1 MVDTSAPASRL
12 DTDPRRAHVSLSKHP
27 YQIGVFGSGTI
38 GPRVYELA
46 YQVGAEIAKQGH
58 ILISGGMTGTMEASS
73 RGASDADG
81 LVVGVLPGDK
91 FTDGNA
97 YSTIKILSGMQFARN
112 YITGLSCHGA
122 IVVGGSSGAYEEAR
136 RVWEGRGPVVVLANS
151 GSPTGASA
159 QMLVHAGDLWGRLSG
174 GQTQALAS
182 LFGGNPRRI
191 GVACHWPDPERICP
205 T

>member
-81 LVVGVLPGDK
+81 LVVGVLPA
-91 FTDGNA
+91 T
-97 YSTIKILSGMQFARN
+97 
-112 YITGLSCHGA
+112 
-122 IVVGGSSGAYEEAR
+122 
-136 RVWEGRGPVVVLANS
+136 
-151 GSPTGASA
+151 
-159 QMLVHAGDLWGRLSG
+159 
-174 GQTQALAS
+174 S
-182 LFGGNPRRI
+182 LPMAMPIPR
-191 GVACHWPDPERICP
+191 
-205 T
+205 

>member
-136 RVWEGRGPVVVLANS
+136 RVWEGRGPVVVLANADRQRVRLRKCCPCRKS
-151 GSPTGASA
+151 LGSPFRRTNPSPGESFRR
-159 QMLVHAGDLWGRLSG
+159 QPPPNRCRLS
-174 GQTQALAS
+174 LA
-182 LFGGNPRRI
+182 
-191 GVACHWPDPERICP
+191 
-205 T
+205 

>member
-1 MVDTSAPASRL
+1 M
-12 DTDPRRAHVSLSKHP
+12 
-27 YQIGVFGSGTI
+27 
-38 GPRVYELA
+38 
-46 YQVGAEIAKQGH
+46 
-58 ILISGGMTGTMEASS
+58 SS
-73 RGASDADG
+73 R
-81 LVVGVLPGDK
+81 LPGDK

-159 QMLVHAGDLWGRLSG
+159 QMLSM
-174 GQTQALAS
+174 QEI
-182 LFGGNPRRI
+182 F
-191 GVACHWPDPERICP
+191 GVAFPEDKPKPWRVFSAATPAESVSLVIGLIRKGYAQHEP
-205 T
+205 

>member
-81 LVVGVLPGDK
+81 LVV
-91 FTDGNA
+91 
-97 YSTIKILSGMQFARN
+97 
-112 YITGLSCHGA
+112 
-122 IVVGGSSGAYEEAR
+122 
-136 RVWEGRGPVVVLANS
+136 
-151 GSPTGASA
+151 ASA
-159 QMLVHAGDLWGRLSG
+159 GR
-174 GQTQALAS
+174 QVYRWQC
-182 LFGGNPRRI
+182 LF
-191 GVACHWPDPERICP
+191 HDKDSERYAVCS
-205 T
+205 

>member
-81 LVVGVLPGDK
+81 LVVGAGRQVYRWQCLFHDK
-91 FTDGNA
+91 D
-97 YSTIKILSGMQFARN
+97 S
-112 YITGLSCHGA
+112 
-122 IVVGGSSGAYEEAR
+122 
-136 RVWEGRGPVVVLANS
+136 
-151 GSPTGASA
+151 
-159 QMLVHAGDLWGRLSG
+159 
-174 GQTQALAS
+174 
-182 LFGGNPRRI
+182 
-191 GVACHWPDPERICP
+191 ERYAVCS
-205 T
+205 

>member
-73 RGASDADG
+73 RGC
-81 LVVGVLPGDK
+81 VGRRRPCRRRPAGRQVYRWQCLFHDK
-91 FTDGNA
+91 D
-97 YSTIKILSGMQFARN
+97 S
-112 YITGLSCHGA
+112 
-122 IVVGGSSGAYEEAR
+122 
-136 RVWEGRGPVVVLANS
+136 
-151 GSPTGASA
+151 
-159 QMLVHAGDLWGRLSG
+159 
-174 GQTQALAS
+174 
-182 LFGGNPRRI
+182 
-191 GVACHWPDPERICP
+191 ERYAVCS
-205 T
+205 